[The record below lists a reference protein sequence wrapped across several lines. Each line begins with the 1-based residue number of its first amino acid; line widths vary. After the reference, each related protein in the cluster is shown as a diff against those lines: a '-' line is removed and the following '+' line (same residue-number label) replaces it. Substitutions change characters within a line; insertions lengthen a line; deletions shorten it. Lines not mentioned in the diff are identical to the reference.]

1 VPSAAVPPG
10 WPEEVRPPGAPGWE
24 RTAVGWLLDRCPPE
38 YRAHAVLTR
47 HPAVLA
53 RFAAWHVEGAVAAAR
68 DGLSRARV
76 ELGEVAG
83 PEAVE
88 AAVLALEREGA
99 RLASAA
105 RSVALV
111 ERALR
116 GERFLARL

>member
-1 VPSAAVPPG
+1 MLIGMVPPG

-24 RTAVGWLLDRCPPE
+24 LTAVGWLLDRCPPE
-38 YRAHAVLTR
+38 YRVHTVLTR

-53 RFAAWHVEGAVAAAR
+53 RFAGWHIDGAVVAAR

-76 ELGEVAG
+76 ELAEVAG

-88 AAVLALEREGA
+88 AAVVALEREAA
-99 RLASAA
+99 RLAAAA
-105 RSVALV
+105 RSVTLV

-116 GERFLARL
+116 GERFPARL

>member
-1 VPSAAVPPG
+1 MSTEVVPPG
-10 WPEEVRPPGAPGWE
+10 WPQEVRPPGTPGWE

-38 YRAHAVLTR
+38 YRVHAVLTR

-53 RFAAWHVEGAVAAAR
+53 RFAAWHLDGAVGAAR
-68 DGLSRARV
+68 NGLSRARV
-76 ELGEVAG
+76 EIADIAG

-88 AAVLALEREGA
+88 ATVVALEREGA
-99 RLASAA
+99 RLAAAA

-116 GERFLARL
+116 GERFLSRL